1 MRGRGSHRAMLCAV
15 GAYLYC
21 GRALS
26 AAEYF
31 SLTLP
36 APHARRAYDPV
47 RRHDRA
53 CRNAILPHTRGV
65 HIIFGG
71 GIYIVVVSKSGARR
85 YKAKR
90 GDIMRKTALLCLCTC
105 LLFTAAVCFCSCKS
119 EGGTAALSED
129 AVTETEVGI
138 VAYLYSVGEDSAD
151 IMKNAVSDEL
161 SERLGGTVNTDY
173 MALRDTGEVRDVL
186 EMMCRSC
193 DAVITLDN
201 TSALIC
207 AELYGGTD
215 REEYKA
221 AAFFCCADADTSQ
234 KAMSIGMSGSTCTVD
249 CARTL
254 AEIAAVC
261 GFDAQAQSRKPGI
274 IYNSGS
280 PTAAETVCSVFDS
293 AGLGYAVYA
302 ADSTSDLS
310 IASAELCSVGAGAV
324 IIPYM
329 PSWIDEDALPACD
342 VPVFCAGDVIGA
354 DRAISLCPDH
364 EFGARAAARL
374 AADRLEERRLEDD
387 SSDRSDDQQ
396 LPTGDGGGQST
407 AARGGTAPESVVCP
421 IVLRASRA
429 YLERYGLT
437 LPELCDGIRAD
448 ISE

>member
-1 MRGRGSHRAMLCAV
+1 MTRM
-15 GAYLYC
+15 
-21 GRALS
+21 
-26 AAEYF
+26 
-31 SLTLP
+31 
-36 APHARRAYDPV
+36 
-47 RRHDRA
+47 
-53 CRNAILPHTRGV
+53 CRV

-71 GIYIVVVSKSGARR
+71 GIYIVVVSKSGVRR

-90 GDIMRKTALLCLCTC
+90 GDIMRKTALLCLCAC
-105 LLFTAAVCFCSCKS
+105 LLFTAAVCFCSCKA

-129 AVTETEVGI
+129 AAAKTKVGI

-161 SERLGGTVNTDY
+161 SERLGGTAETEY

-186 EMMCRSC
+186 EMMCRGC

-201 TSALIC
+201 TSTLIC
-207 AELYGGTD
+207 AELTGGAE

-221 AAFFCCADADTSQ
+221 EAFFCCADADTSQ
-234 KAMSIGMSGSTCTVD
+234 KAMGVGMSGSTCAAD
-249 CARTL
+249 CARAL
-254 AEIAAVC
+254 AEIAAAC
-261 GFDAQAQSRKPGI
+261 GSDAREQSRKPGI

-310 IASAELCSVGAGAV
+310 IASAELCGVGAGAV

-329 PSWIDEDALPACD
+329 PTWIGEYALPACG
-342 VPVFCAGDVIGA
+342 VPVFCAGEMIGA

-429 YLERYGLT
+429 YLEQYGLT